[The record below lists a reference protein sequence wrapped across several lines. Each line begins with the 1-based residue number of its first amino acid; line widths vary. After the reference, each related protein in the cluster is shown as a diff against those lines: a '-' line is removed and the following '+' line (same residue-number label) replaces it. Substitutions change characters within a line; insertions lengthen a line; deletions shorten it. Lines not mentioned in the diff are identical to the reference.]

1 MDSQQIGHFEVLDQ
15 LGEGTVGQVFR
26 ARNVETD
33 EVVALKL
40 LRGNVAHEPE
50 IEQRFVREV
59 SVLQQL
65 DHPNIVRYDFCGL
78 HGENLFFT
86 MEQVD
91 SGTIKDVLS
100 GPMPW
105 QDCVEVA
112 IQVCSALDHAHKKG
126 IVHRDLKP
134 ANLFLSD
141 AGEVKLGDFG
151 IALDVDNTRLTLE
164 GNTVGT
170 IRYMAPEQFTGSDV
184 DARADLYSLGCILF
198 EMLTFH
204 VPYDGK
210 TDMDVM
216 HGHTEQPVPSV
227 RQVVPT
233 CPEPVD
239 TLVRE
244 LLSKNPDDRPKTA
257 EEAREAFQRVLHGGK
272 PLESSDAAAT
282 HNEPPA
288 NESEKPNLTERLKST
303 RHSVGDRVSW
313 VGLAAIGLIVV
324 VGLVV
329 YLVVASR

>member
-1 MDSQQIGHFEVLDQ
+1 MDNQIIGNFEILVQ

-26 ARNVETD
+26 ARNVDTD
-33 EVVALKL
+33 EIVALKL
-40 LRGNVAHEPE
+40 LRGSVAHEPE

-59 SVLQQL
+59 TVLQQL

-91 SGTIKDVLS
+91 AGTIKDVLS

-105 QDCVEVA
+105 RDCVEVA
-112 IQVCSALDHAHKKG
+112 IQVCSALDHAHQKG

-184 DARADLYSLGCILF
+184 DQRADLYSLGCILF
-198 EMLTFH
+198 QMLTFH
-204 VPYDGK
+204 VPFDGK
-210 TDMDVM
+210 LDMDVM
-216 HGHTEQPVPSV
+216 RGHTEAPVPSV
-227 RQVVPT
+227 RQIVPD
-233 CPEPVD
+233 CPEEVD
-239 TLVRE
+239 QLVRK
-244 LLSKNPDDRPKTA
+244 LLAKKPDDRPSSAADARDAFERILRHIDGSAADTERESTDQESKT
-257 EEAREAFQRVLHGGK
+257 
-272 PLESSDAAAT
+272 D
-282 HNEPPA
+282 
-288 NESEKPNLTERLKST
+288 ESEQPNLTERLKST
-303 RHSVGDRVSW
+303 RHSASDQVSW
-313 VGLAAIGLIVV
+313 VGLAAIGLIIV
-324 VGLVV
+324 VGLAV
-329 YLVVASR
+329 YLVVST